1 MISVFLL
8 NVKQKIL
15 TLYKNKV
22 LTLKIYY
29 AIIFSIIFIN
39 EKQKTKKSLAIW
51 LKTFFIRHWSL

>member
-15 TLYKNKV
+15 ILYKNKV

-39 EKQKTKKSLAIW
+39 KKIRTKKSLAIR
-51 LKTFFIRHWSL
+51 LKTSFRHWSL

>member
-15 TLYKNKV
+15 ILYKNKV

-29 AIIFSIIFIN
+29 AIIFLIIFIN
-39 EKQKTKKSLAIW
+39 KKIKDEEVFSHSV
-51 LKTFFIRHWSL
+51 KDFF

>member
-15 TLYKNKV
+15 ILYKNKV
-22 LTLKIYY
+22 LTLKTYY

-39 EKQKTKKSLAIW
+39 KKIKDEEVFSHSV
-51 LKTFFIRHWSL
+51 KDFFRHWSL